1 MTRRI
6 ELLNYEVPTGYMEIN
21 PDDANQLKIEDGE
34 KVNVKSPRGQIEIPA
49 KVTQRVPKGSVFIP
63 FHFVECAANMLTS
76 PVLDPDAKIPVLKV
90 CAVTVTKK
98 S

>member
-21 PDDANQLKIEDGE
+21 PDDAAQLGIQQGDMADVESRRGKIG
-34 KVNVKSPRGQIEIPA
+34 IPA
-49 KVTQRVPKGSVFIP
+49 RVTERVPKGTVFIP
-63 FHFVECAANMLTS
+63 FHFAECAANMLTS

-90 CAVTVTKK
+90 CAVNVSKK